1 MHLMTAEQFRRH
13 ACWEQEHG
21 GEACRNSRYGACAK
35 NEAQLLSKSA
45 GETKPKSTPAPPG
58 DSQNFEDLWHS
69 LQTASARFKSD
80 KRVHLTPSRPEL
92 VSRIS
97 THEAKSTALPS
108 RIGDS
113 GNLGDFGNL
122 GRPQTT
128 TSEWLDF
135 DADGFSLIS
144 KQEMSSRE
152 TRLGELKASPL
163 GQYLWKLSSQIEM
176 DNLAVSS
183 TGSWTATDEIDDS
196 SQNSDPI
203 HAIAVHESMAS
214 LPGPTHCAVSIR
226 SPLPVLS
233 VDAHP
238 GLSTLDLPP
247 EVPSVGTLGH
257 PLNCKAACKFH
268 KTRGCLHGKQCTRC
282 HLCHWTRNGSKTE
295 HVDVLKL

>member
-1 MHLMTAEQFRRH
+1 MTAERVRRY
-13 ACWEQEHG
+13 ACWEQEHV
-21 GEACRNSRYGACAK
+21 GEGCRNFGYGARTQD
-35 NEAQLLSKSA
+35 EAQPLSKSA
-45 GETKPKSTPAPPG
+45 GDTKPKSVTPSPG
-58 DSQNFEDLWHS
+58 DSKNFEDLWHS
-69 LQTASARFKSD
+69 LKTASARFKPD
-80 KRVHLTPSRPEL
+80 KRAHLTPSRPEL

-113 GNLGDFGNL
+113 GNLGGLGNL
-122 GRPQTT
+122 RRSQTT
-128 TSEWLDF
+128 TSEGLDF

-144 KQEMSSRE
+144 KQEMDSCG
-152 TRLGELKASPL
+152 TRLGEPKASPL